1 MTRTE
6 RRALER
12 KGIKEANRIAK
23 RAGIDCVLKS
33 TIHASEPESELED
46 DRLSESA
53 ESSPEFVS
61 APLPRPATPAQHTA
75 NQQNAQHSTGPRTI
89 EGKAKS
95 SCNSSTHGLCGT
107 RFRLLHFES
116 QEEYD
121 ELEAGL
127 MAEHGATTLTET
139 LLVRKM
145 AQSWWLRERAQFFI
159 DTLLPDETGKAFLED
174 VPLYSRYQ
182 AQHDR
187 AFHKALNDLLK
198 IRAER
203 RREEAARDKGEK
215 AELLFAQ
222 KAEYNSLRAQ
232 VLRMKLNSQT
242 SPKKPP
248 TEPALEFGFV
258 SQCAS
263 EQPTQPSIATEIHL
277 QDAAA

>member
-33 TIHASEPESELED
+33 TIRPELEPQEED
-46 DRLSESA
+46 SLSESA
-53 ESSPEFVS
+53 ASSPELFR
-61 APLPRPATPAQHTA
+61 APLPKSATPAQQSA
-75 NQQNAQHSTGPRTI
+75 NQQNAQHSTGPRTE

-95 SCNSSTHGLCGT
+95 SRNSSTHGLCGT

-127 MAEHGATTLTET
+127 MAEHRATTLTET

-159 DTLLPDETGKAFLED
+159 DTLLPDETGKAFLDD

-198 IRAER
+198 LRAER
-203 RREEAARDKGEK
+203 RRDEAARDKARKTEI
-215 AELLFAQ
+215 LFAQ

-232 VLRMKLNSQT
+232 VLRLKLKNQAQS
-242 SPKKPP
+242 KKPA
-248 TEPALEFGFV
+248 TAPAPEIGFV
-258 SQCAS
+258 SQCSS
-263 EQPTQPSIATEIHL
+263 EHPLPPVAATEIHL
-277 QDAAA
+277 EEAAA

>member
-1 MTRTE
+1 MSRTE

-12 KGIKEANRIAK
+12 KAVKEARRFEKQN
-23 RAGIDCVLKS
+23 
-33 TIHASEPESELED
+33 ASLGP
-46 DRLSESA
+46 A
-53 ESSPEFVS
+53 QAIVNAAPPQS
-61 APLPRPATPAQHTA
+61 APQPRSATPAQRSA

-95 SCNSSTHGLCGT
+95 SCNSSIHGLCGT

-127 MAEHGATTLTET
+127 MAEHGAATLTET

-159 DTLLPDETGKAFLED
+159 DALLPGETGKAFLED
-174 VPLYSRYQ
+174 VPLYFRYQ
-182 AQHDR
+182 AQRDR

-198 IRAER
+198 LRAER
-203 RREEAARDKGEK
+203 RRDEAARDKADK
-215 AELLFAQ
+215 AEILFAQ
-222 KAEYNSLRAQ
+222 KAEYNGLRAQ
-232 VLRMKLNSQT
+232 VLRMKLRNQAPSKQ
-242 SPKKPP
+242 
-248 TEPALEFGFV
+248 PATTPAPEIGFV
-258 SQCAS
+258 SQSAS
-263 EQPTQPSIATEIHL
+263 ESPALPSVAPEIHL

>member
-23 RAGIDCVLKS
+23 QAGINVTLKHS
-33 TIHASEPESELED
+33 TAEPELTPH
-46 DRLSESA
+46 
-53 ESSPEFVS
+53 SSTAS
-61 APLPRPATPAQHTA
+61 PAQQVA
-75 NQQNAQHSTGPRTI
+75 NQQNAQHSTGPRTT

-95 SCNSSTHGLCGT
+95 SSNSSTHGLSGT

-159 DTLLPDETGKAFLED
+159 DALLPDETGKAFLED
-174 VPLYSRYQ
+174 VPLYMRYQ

-198 IRAER
+198 LRAEHR
-203 RREEAARDKGEK
+203 RDEAARDKADK
-215 AELLFAQ
+215 AEILFAQ
-222 KAEYNSLRAQ
+222 KAEYNGLRAQ
-232 VLRMKLNSQT
+232 VLRMKIKNQAQS
-242 SPKKPP
+242 KKPL
-248 TEPALEFGFV
+248 TAPAPEFGFV
-258 SQCAS
+258 SQSAP
-263 EQPTQPSIATEIHL
+263 ELSIGFVSQSTPMTEN
-277 QDAAA
+277 AAY

>member
-33 TIHASEPESELED
+33 TIHTSEPELEED
-46 DRLSESA
+46 SLSESA
-53 ESSPEFVS
+53 ASSPEPISPPQLRF
-61 APLPRPATPAQHTA
+61 ATPAQQSA
-75 NQQNAQHSTGPRTI
+75 NQQNAQHSTGPRTT

-95 SCNSSTHGLCGT
+95 SSNSSTHGLSGT

-159 DTLLPDETGKAFLED
+159 DALLPDETGKAFLDD
-174 VPLYSRYQ
+174 VPLYMRYQ

-203 RREEAARDKGEK
+203 RREQAARDKADK
-215 AELLFAQ
+215 AEILFAQ
-222 KAEYNSLRAQ
+222 KAEYNGLRAQ
-232 VLRMKLNSQT
+232 VLRMKLRNQAPS
-242 SPKKPP
+242 KKA
-248 TEPALEFGFV
+248 PAPEIGFV
-258 SQCAS
+258 SQSAS
-263 EQPTQPSIATEIHL
+263 EHPAPPRIATEIHL
-277 QDAAA
+277 EEAAA

>member
-33 TIHASEPESELED
+33 TIPPELEPQEED
-46 DRLSESA
+46 SLSESA
-53 ESSPEFVS
+53 ASSPELFR
-61 APLPRPATPAQHTA
+61 APLPKSATPAQQSA
-75 NQQNAQHSTGPRTI
+75 NQQNAQHSTGPRTE

-95 SCNSSTHGLCGT
+95 SRNSSTHGLCGT

-116 QEEYD
+116 QGEYD

-127 MAEHGATTLTET
+127 RTEHEATTLTET

-159 DTLLPDETGKAFLED
+159 DALLPDKTGKGFLDD
-174 VPLYSRYQ
+174 VPLYMRYQ

-198 IRAER
+198 LRAER
-203 RREEAARDKGEK
+203 RLEEAARDKAEK
-215 AELLFAQ
+215 AELLFTQ

-232 VLRMKLNSQT
+232 VLRMKLKNQELSKQ
-242 SPKKPP
+242 
-248 TEPALEFGFV
+248 PATTPAPEIGFV
-258 SQCAS
+258 SQPAS
-263 EQPTQPSIATEIHL
+263 ESSALPSGATEIHL
-277 QDAAA
+277 KEVAA

>member
-33 TIHASEPESELED
+33 TIHASESELED
-46 DRLSESA
+46 DSLSESA
-53 ESSPEFVS
+53 ESSPELVS
-61 APLPRPATPAQHTA
+61 FPPKSATPAQHTA

-145 AQSWWLRERAQFFI
+145 AQSWWLRERAPV
-159 DTLLPDETGKAFLED
+159 LH
-174 VPLYSRYQ
+174 RYT
-182 AQHDR
+182 
-187 AFHKALNDLLK
+187 F
-198 IRAER
+198 
-203 RREEAARDKGEK
+203 AR
-215 AELLFAQ
+215 
-222 KAEYNSLRAQ
+222 
-232 VLRMKLNSQT
+232 
-242 SPKKPP
+242 
-248 TEPALEFGFV
+248 
-258 SQCAS
+258 
-263 EQPTQPSIATEIHL
+263 
-277 QDAAA
+277 

>member
-33 TIHASEPESELED
+33 TIHPELEPQEED
-46 DRLSESA
+46 SLSESA
-53 ESSPEFVS
+53 ASSPELFR
-61 APLPRPATPAQHTA
+61 APAPKSVTPAQQSA
-75 NQQNAQHSTGPRTI
+75 NQQNAQHSTGPRTE
-89 EGKAKS
+89 EGKATS
-95 SCNSSTHGLCGT
+95 SRNSSTHGLSGR
-107 RFRLLHFES
+107 RFGMLHFES

-127 MAEHGATTLTET
+127 MAEHRANTLTET

-159 DTLLPDETGKAFLED
+159 DALLPDETGKGFLDD
-174 VPLYSRYQ
+174 VPLYLRYQ

-198 IRAER
+198 LRAER
-203 RREEAARDKGEK
+203 RREEAARDKASK
-215 AELLFAQ
+215 AEILFAQ
-222 KAEYNSLRAQ
+222 RAEYNSLRAE
-232 VLRMKLNSQT
+232 VLRLKLKNQV
-242 SPKKPP
+242 SPKR
-248 TEPALEFGFV
+248 PATAPAPEIGFV
-258 SQCAS
+258 SQCSS
-263 EQPTQPSIATEIHL
+263 EHPAAPVAATGFHL
-277 QDAAA
+277 QEVAA

>member
-33 TIHASEPESELED
+33 TIHTSEPELEED
-46 DRLSESA
+46 SLSESA
-53 ESSPEFVS
+53 ENSPEFVS
-61 APLPRPATPAQHTA
+61 ALLSKSATPAQHSA
-75 NQQNAQHSTGPRTI
+75 NYQNAQHSTGPRTA

-95 SCNSSTHGLCGT
+95 SLNSSAHGLSG
-107 RFRLLHFES
+107 RGFRLLHFEK

-127 MAEHGATTLTET
+127 LAEHKPTTLTET

-145 AQSWWLRERAQFFI
+145 AQSWWLRERAQFFT
-159 DTLLPDETGKAFLED
+159 DLVLPDETGSSILQD
-174 VPLYSRYQ
+174 MPLFIRYQ

-187 AFHKALNDLLK
+187 AFHKALNELLK
-198 IRAER
+198 LRAER
-203 RREEAARDKGEK
+203 RRDQAARDKGEK

-222 KAEYNSLRAQ
+222 KAEYNSLRAE
-232 VLRMKLNSQT
+232 VLRIKIKNQAQS
-242 SPKKPP
+242 KKSAS
-248 TEPALEFGFV
+248 TPAPEIGFV

-263 EQPTQPSIATEIHL
+263 EHPAPPSIPTGIDL
-277 QDAAA
+277 QEAAA

>member
-33 TIHASEPESELED
+33 SIHASDPELED
-46 DRLSESA
+46 D
-53 ESSPEFVS
+53 SSPEPIS
-61 APLPRPATPAQHTA
+61 APQLRFASSAQQSA
-75 NQQNAQHSTGPRTI
+75 NQQNAQHSTGPRTA

-95 SCNSSTHGLCGT
+95 SHNSSTHGLSGR
-107 RFRLLHFES
+107 RFGMLHFES

-139 LLVRKM
+139 LLARKM

-159 DTLLPDETGKAFLED
+159 DALLPDESGKAFLDD
-174 VPLYSRYQ
+174 VPLYMRYQ

-198 IRAER
+198 LRAER
-203 RREEAARDKGEK
+203 RRDEAARDKAEK
-215 AELLFAQ
+215 AEILFAQ
-222 KAEYNSLRAQ
+222 RAEYNGLRAQ
-232 VLRMKLNSQT
+232 VLRMKIKNQAPSKNRPTAPAPELGSFRNALRTRFFRSPMQPGST
-242 SPKKPP
+242 S
-248 TEPALEFGFV
+248 TRL
-258 SQCAS
+258 
-263 EQPTQPSIATEIHL
+263 
-277 QDAAA
+277 

>member
-33 TIHASEPESELED
+33 TIHASESELD

-61 APLPRPATPAQHTA
+61 ALQLNTATPAQQVA

-174 VPLYSRYQ
+174 VPLYLRYQ

-203 RREEAARDKGEK
+203 RRDEAARDKNEK

-232 VLRMKLNSQT
+232 VLRMKLKNQAPS
-242 SPKKPP
+242 KKPP
-248 TEPALEFGFV
+248 TAPAPEIGFV
-258 SQCAS
+258 SQHT
-263 EQPTQPSIATEIHL
+263 P
-277 QDAAA
+277 DALFSAADAMETTSMRH

>member
-33 TIHASEPESELED
+33 TIHTSEPELED
-46 DRLSESA
+46 DSLSESA
-53 ESSPEFVS
+53 ESLLER
-61 APLPRPATPAQHTA
+61 AGALQLKTATPAQQSA
-75 NQQNAQHSTGPRTI
+75 NQQNAQHSTGPRTA

-139 LLVRKM
+139 LLIRKM
-145 AQSWWLRERAQFFI
+145 VQSWWLRERAQFFI
-159 DTLLPDETGKAFLED
+159 DALLPDETGKAFLDD
-174 VPLYSRYQ
+174 VPLYMRYQ

-198 IRAER
+198 LRAEHR
-203 RREEAARDKGEK
+203 RDEAARDKADK
-215 AELLFAQ
+215 AEILFAQ
-222 KAEYNSLRAQ
+222 KAEYNGLRAQ
-232 VLRMKLNSQT
+232 VLRMKLNNQAQS
-242 SPKKPP
+242 KKPS
-248 TEPALEFGFV
+248 TAPAPEIGFV
-258 SQCAS
+258 SQPAS
-263 EQPTQPSIATEIHL
+263 EHHEQPAVATEIHL
-277 QDAAA
+277 QEIAA